1 MPPAARVGDQH
12 ACPAG
17 SHVGGPVSAPGSATV
32 FIGGQPA
39 ARAGDHA
46 QCAGPPDQ
54 IAQGSPTVFIDGR
67 PAARVGDPC
76 GHAGMIVTGCSTV
89 IIGDQPGSGS
99 GLAPSMP
106 GQGRRRRLPGVGG
119 GGTSPGAPGAGAAPG
134 PGRGLGT
141 AVPRTPPAQ
150 PPQTKTPKD
159 PSAAKGSSSDAKADE
174 TGADGEKKPS
184 LFGSPTT
191 MELMRAV
198 ARLAQQM
205 IPGLANRVPP
215 VDPQVMQATVAQLR
229 EAIARKDVEAINALS
244 AQLTAMMQP
253 PAAPGT
259 APSSA
264 GESAAPPSV
273 PHPGRYRV
281 SSRRQG
287 VGRRP

>member
-32 FIGGQPA
+32 VIGGQPA
-39 ARAGDHA
+39 ARVGDHA
-46 QCAGPPDQ
+46 HCAGPPDQ
-54 IAQGSPTVFIDGR
+54 IVQGSPTVFIDGR
-67 PAARVGDPC
+67 QAARVGDPC

-99 GLAPSMP
+99 GVGPAMP
-106 GQGRRRRLPGVGG
+106 EPGRRRRLPGIGG

-134 PGRGLGT
+134 TGRGLGT
-141 AVPRTPPAQ
+141 AVPKTPPPQ
-150 PPQTKTPKD
+150 PPKTKTPKD
-159 PSAAKGSSSDAKADE
+159 PSAPKGASAGATDDV
-174 TGADGEKKPS
+174 TGADDEKKPS

-253 PAAPGT
+253 PATPGT
-259 APSSA
+259 VPSS
-264 GESAAPPSV
+264 GSESAAPPSSTS
-273 PHPGRYRV
+273 PWTIPG
-281 SSRRQG
+281 QK
-287 VGRRP
+287 